1 VDVPPLPQT
10 RLKTVALHLETDT
23 ANCSLLKYLIGSW
36 THTIQDLSLDMSG
49 LGLASVGEL
58 FRQCPR
64 LSSLSFVLSTMVD
77 EAGTVLDVRS
87 SSVRRL
93 AVKNDTQVQRVGIKM
108 LCHQKVAS

>member
-1 VDVPPLPQT
+1 MPPLPQT

-36 THTIQDLSLDMSG
+36 TQTIQELSLDMSG

-58 FRQCPR
+58 FRQCHR
-64 LSSLSFVLSTMVD
+64 LSSLSFVLSTKAD
-77 EAGTVLDVRS
+77 EPGTVLDVRS

-93 AVKNDTQVQRVGIKM
+93 AVKNDTQVESWNKKLLRV
-108 LCHQKVAS
+108 